1 MKNAQS
7 RPINGF
13 TLIELLVVV
22 AIIAILA
29 GILLPALGK
38 AKASARKVK
47 CIAQM
52 REVAIAVNQFAYDH
66 KNRYP
71 GPSNLKELANDL
83 DYADLGGEKG
93 THRTWANL
101 SDVTDRPLFQY
112 IETLDIFECP
122 GDRGN
127 ASPRAENVFE
137 DSGSSYFYPVD
148 DPRTTDMGIEFV
160 EDNKLTSFTALSKKV
175 IIFEPTLFYY
185 GDETIRNH
193 AKAKWHTDL
202 RASVLGFGDGHAAL
216 TEEDDNPDGT
226 KPPPKLTVPQNADE
240 RASRDY
246 Y

>member
-47 CIAQM
+47 CIAQV

-71 GPSNLKELANDL
+71 GGTYLSVNLN
-83 DYADLGGEKG
+83 YADLGGEKG
-93 THRTWANL
+93 TDRTWANL
-101 SDVTDRPLFQY
+101 SDVTERPLFQY
-112 IETLDIFECP
+112 IETLDLFECP

-127 ASPRAENVFE
+127 ANPKLDNVFE
-137 DSGSSYFYPVD
+137 DSGSSYFYPLD
-148 DPRTTDMGIEFV
+148 KPETTAMGIEIV
-160 EDNKLTSFTALSKKV
+160 EDQKLTSFTALSKKV
-175 IIFEPTLFYY
+175 IVFEPTFFTDR
-185 GDETIRNH
+185 DEDDSKT
-193 AKAKWHTDL
+193 KWHTDVK
-202 RASVLGFGDGHAAL
+202 ASVIGYGDGHAAL
-216 TEEDDNPDGT
+216 VESGNYTSPPSDALNPAAT
-226 KPPPKLTVPQNADE
+226 
-240 RASRDY
+240 RAERDY